1 MKVAIMMRWGG
12 IKPGHGEAAVANA
25 YEGFELLDSMVERGK
40 VLSYDIYYGMQQS
53 GGCAVVMLEQDQVMD
68 VVLDPG
74 FAAYDTAAG
83 MLWEGWEWSLYMPH
97 ESAQEAALP
106 AWAKAATTLA

>member
-25 YEGFELLDSMVERGK
+25 YEGFELLDSLVEQGK
-40 VLSYDIYYGMQQS
+40 VLSYDVYYGMQQS
-53 GGCAVVMLEQDQVMD
+53 WSLAVVMVEHDRVMD

-83 MLWEGWEWSLYMPH
+83 LLWEGWEWSLYLPH
-97 ESAQEAALP
+97 ESAQESALP
-106 AWAKAATTLA
+106 AWAQAATTLA